1 MSLRSDDLDP
11 ISELYIEDD
20 FRQLVLPISF
30 SSLGELEDRGE
41 RGLESAFTRP
51 YFKSSELGASHEQQI
66 RTRAD
71 ACTVQLTGA
80 G

>member
-11 ISELYIEDD
+11 NSELYVEVD
-20 FRQLVLPISF
+20 FRQLVLPTPL
-30 SSLGELEDRGE
+30 SSLGNLEDRDE

-66 RTRAD
+66 RARAD